1 MARLSYS
8 VLANVVGL
16 GTSALLQLVTV
27 PLYLRLIGM
36 ESFGLIGLYLILV
49 GALQVFDFGL
59 RATINREVARYS
71 AQPGREAE
79 ARDLVYTLE
88 ACCLAVTVLIGL
100 AMAAGSTYIA
110 TQWIQVNALA
120 PDVVQ
125 RAVLYMGVLAAL
137 QWPISFYLNG
147 LFGLDRQGIAN
158 GIRMAGALAMYGGG
172 LLVLMFVSPTITV
185 LFVWQIAVAVVQL
198 VVARVVLWRYLPA
211 SDRPARLSPNLLRGV
226 GRFAAGMSGITI
238 CSILLTHADRIVLSS
253 VLSLEVFGRYTL
265 AWTVANGLLV
275 LIVPVFNAT
284 VPRLTALVS
293 AGDEERLKDLY
304 HRASQLIAVISL
316 PVAAVLAFFAADVL
330 LLWTGDAE
338 TAHQAAP
345 IVSVLVAGIALN
357 GVLHL
362 PYALQLAFGWTTLS
376 LASGIVFTTLLIP
389 AIIVTSLRYGP
400 VGAAAVWAG
409 LNLANFLIVVPLVHR
424 RLLKGELSR
433 WFGDV
438 TRPLVTATLITA
450 ACWFLFPRP
459 SSTYASLAT
468 LAVTL
473 CLAMAAAVFAAP
485 QARSAIAGQFA
496 LGRRS

>member
-8 VLANVVGL
+8 VLTNVVGL

-27 PLYLRLIGM
+27 PLYVRLIGM
-36 ESFGLIGLYLILV
+36 ESFGLIGLYLILA

-88 ACCLAVTVLIGL
+88 AVCLAVTLLIGL
-100 AMAAGSTYIA
+100 AMAAGSTFIA

-125 RAVLYMGVLAAL
+125 RAVLYMGLLAAL

-158 GIRMAGALAMYGGG
+158 GIRMAGAIAMHGGG

-198 VVARVVLWRYLPA
+198 VATRVLLWRYLPA
-211 SDRPARLSPNLLRGV
+211 SDRPARLSPTLLRGV
-226 GRFAAGMSGITI
+226 GHFAAGMSGITI

-265 AWTVANGLLV
+265 AWTVANGLFV
-275 LIVPVFNAT
+275 LIIPVFNAT
-284 VPRLTALVS
+284 IPRLTSLVS
-293 AGDEERLKDLY
+293 AGDEAGLKDLY

-316 PVAAVLAFFAADVL
+316 PVAAVLAFFAGDVL

-338 TAHQAAP
+338 TARQAAP
-345 IVSVLVAGIALN
+345 IVSVLVVGIALN
-357 GVLHL
+357 GVFHL

-376 LASGIVFTTLLIP
+376 LASGVIFTALLIP
-389 AIIVTSLRYGP
+389 TIVVASLRYGP

-409 LNLANFLIVVPLVHR
+409 LNLANFLVIVPLVHR
-424 RLLKGELSR
+424 RLLKGELWH

-438 TRPLVTATLITA
+438 TWPLVTATLITA

-459 SSTYASLAT
+459 SSPLASLAT
-468 LAVTL
+468 LTVTS

-485 QARSAIAGQFA
+485 RARAAIADQFA
-496 LGRRS
+496 FGRRS